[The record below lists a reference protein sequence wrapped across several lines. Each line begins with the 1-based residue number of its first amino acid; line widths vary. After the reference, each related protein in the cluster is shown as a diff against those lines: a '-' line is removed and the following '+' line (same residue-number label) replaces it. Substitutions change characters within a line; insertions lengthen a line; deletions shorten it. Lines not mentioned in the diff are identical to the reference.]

1 MTEMTKPF
9 LIVIVGPT
17 ASGKTELSIEVAK
30 KFNGEIISGDSMQ
43 VYQGM
48 DIGTAKVTTE
58 EMEGIPH
65 YMIDILPPDASF
77 SAYEFKKRAEKYIK
91 DITRRGKVP
100 IIAGG
105 TGLYIQS
112 LLYNYAF
119 EDESISEDKMKQV
132 KLKLKELEH
141 LNNNKLHEYL
151 ASFDKESAKDIHPNN
166 RKRVLRAIEYYLKT
180 KKLLSSRK
188 KVQQFTENY
197 DTLLIGIEMSRET
210 LYLRINK
217 RVDIML
223 GHGLFNE
230 VQHLVEQGFEASQSM
245 QAIGYKELVP
255 VIKGNIS
262 MENAVEKLKQHS
274 RQYAKRQ
281 LTWFKNKMNVH
292 WLNKER
298 MSLQMMLDEITTQMI
313 ANENIQDQAL
323 ENFKSEKTEVTIFF
337 LNGFQMKGVVEN
349 YDKYVVSL
357 NSQGKQHLIYK
368 HAISTFTVD
377 NESSEATEVNSEE

>member
-1 MTEMTKPF
+1 MV
-9 LIVIVGPT
+9 VIVGPT
-17 ASGKTELSIEVAK
+17 ASGKTELSIELAK
-30 KFNGEIISGDSMQ
+30 QINGEIISGDSMQ
-43 VYQGM
+43 VYKQM
-48 DIGTAKVTTE
+48 DIGTAKVTNE
-58 EMEGIPH
+58 EMDGIPH
-65 YMIDILPPDASF
+65 YMIDILNPDDSF
-77 SAYEFKKRAEKYIK
+77 SVYDFKLRAQALIE
-91 DITRRGKVP
+91 DITSRGKIP

-112 LLYNYAF
+112 LIYDYPF
-119 EDESISEDKMKQV
+119 DDETVSKEVEQKTQLQLQ
-132 KLKLKELEH
+132 KLEPLTNQEVH
-141 LNNNKLHEYL
+141 DYL
-151 ASFDKESAKDIHPNN
+151 ATFDPQSAKDIHPNN
-166 RKRVLRAIEYYLKT
+166 RKRVLRAIEYYLNT
-180 KKLLSSRK
+180 KKLISSRK

-197 DTLLIGIEMSRET
+197 DTLLIGIEMSRKT
-210 LYLRINK
+210 LYSRINK

-298 MSLQMMLDEITTQMI
+298 MSLQMMLDEITTQI
-313 ANENIQDQAL
+313 NKRSSNHDC
-323 ENFKSEKTEVTIFF
+323 KR
-337 LNGFQMKGVVEN
+337 
-349 YDKYVVSL
+349 
-357 NSQGKQHLIYK
+357 K
-368 HAISTFTVD
+368 HPRPSTR
-377 NESSEATEVNSEE
+377 EL

>member
-77 SAYEFKKRAEKYIK
+77 SAYEFKTRAEKYIK
-91 DITRRGKVP
+91 DITGRGKVP

-119 EDESISEDKMKQV
+119 EDESISDDKMKQV
-132 KLKLKELEH
+132 KLKLTELEQ

-230 VQHLVEQGFEASQSM
+230 VKHLVEQGFEASQSM

-262 MENAVEKLKQHS
+262 MESAVEKLKQHS

-298 MSLQMMLDEITTQMI
+298 MSLQMMLDEITTQI
-313 ANENIQDQAL
+313 NKRSSNTDC
-323 ENFKSEKTEVTIFF
+323 KR
-337 LNGFQMKGVVEN
+337 
-349 YDKYVVSL
+349 
-357 NSQGKQHLIYK
+357 K
-368 HAISTFTVD
+368 HPRPSTR
-377 NESSEATEVNSEE
+377 EL

>member
-91 DITRRGKVP
+91 DITGRGKVP

-119 EDESISEDKMKQV
+119 EDESISDDKMKQV
-132 KLKLKELEH
+132 KLKLTELEQ

-188 KVQQFTENY
+188 KMQQFTENY
-197 DTLLIGIEMSRET
+197 DTLLLGMEMSRDL
-210 LYLRINK
+210 LYDRINK

-223 GHGLFNE
+223 ENGLLSE
-230 VQHLVEQGFEASQSM
+230 VEQLVEHGYESCQSM
-245 QAIGYKELVP
+245 QAIGYKEIVP
-255 VIKGNIS
+255 VVKGS
-262 MENAVEKLKQHS
+262 VSLAQASEKLKQHS
-274 RQYAKRQ
+274 RNYAKRQ
-281 LTWFKNKMNVH
+281 MTWFKNKLDVI
-292 WLNKER
+292 WLNKETK
-298 MSLQMMLDEITTQMI
+298 SLSLILDE
-313 ANENIQDQAL
+313 
-323 ENFKSEKTEVTIFF
+323 
-337 LNGFQMKGVVEN
+337 
-349 YDKYVVSL
+349 VSAQI
-357 NSQGKQHLIYK
+357 NRRS
-368 HAISTFTVD
+368 
-377 NESSEATEVNSEE
+377 